1 MPVDFWNS
9 FVERFSNKFPTES
22 PPKIPSDF
30 RRVPTLP
37 REIAGPYDTR
47 WPIARVYAPLCIGL
61 DENRFA
67 RARVHRVV
75 YDARRLLLRTF
86 VAQLLLHVCHG
97 QWLSCATSC
106 ATHIWIETCSKLCN
120 KLRKTLSADW
130 SMVIYFSLC
139 NEAVIDSVL
148 FTLFYPSTSPNA
160 SFALISFFLHSLT
173 KAPDNNTPAIKI
185 TSSSVSLEARFVA
198 RFVAAAFWRGWG
210 QIFVA
215 TASCATKV
223 RNKSLRVSSGLAS
236 ARRISL
242 SREK

>member
-1 MPVDFWNS
+1 LCRQQTFIQGGIKHRTVGHSEPKRHYTLACKFVQMPIDFWNS

-106 ATHIWIETCSKLCN
+106 ATHI
-120 KLRKTLSADW
+120 
-130 SMVIYFSLC
+130 
-139 NEAVIDSVL
+139 
-148 FTLFYPSTSPNA
+148 
-160 SFALISFFLHSLT
+160 
-173 KAPDNNTPAIKI
+173 
-185 TSSSVSLEARFVA
+185 
-198 RFVAAAFWRGWG
+198 
-210 QIFVA
+210 
-215 TASCATKV
+215 
-223 RNKSLRVSSGLAS
+223 
-236 ARRISL
+236 
-242 SREK
+242 